1 MKKTLGVFIIAFALS
16 IGLTF
21 LQLVPLTMIS
31 NSNIAESVSL
41 NAIFNLFSASIGIL
55 VFFSIFYLL
64 ANNKKIP
71 VTKSTIIALLLGV
84 ILGSAFLLLLNIF
97 LYRPFLGLYL
107 GMATDS
113 SVSGVFRFF
122 FPALTAFLF
131 VELRAKK
138 SSNNLTA

>member
-16 IGLTF
+16 VGLTL
-21 LQLVPLTMIS
+21 LQLVPGIMVS
-31 NSNIAESVSL
+31 QSNIAESVSI
-41 NAIFNLFSASIGIL
+41 NAIFNLFSGLVGIV
-55 VFFSIFYLL
+55 VFFAIFYLL

-84 ILGSAFLLLLNIF
+84 IVGSAFLLLLNIF
-97 LYRPFLGLYL
+97 LYRPYLGLYL

-122 FPALTAFLF
+122 FPALTALLF

-138 SSNNLTA
+138 SSNN